1 MFEDFLCKLFPSF
14 FFIGRR
20 KLKNPKS
27 RAQENEIR
35 RRHFGMH
42 YYKEEEE
49 EEDKDREDKEDDDAI
64 VSIILV
70 FQ

>member
-1 MFEDFLCKLFPSF
+1 VFDRFLCKLFTKLFPSF
-14 FFIGRR
+14 
-20 KLKNPKS
+20 LAKNPKL
-27 RAQENEIR
+27 RAPENEIR
-35 RRHFGMH
+35 RRHFGTH
-42 YYKEEEE
+42 YDKEEEE